1 MTAART
7 RPSLP
12 WIHRLEARAAAA
24 LILLVSASLAGV
36 VVITTRT
43 IADRALARA
52 AVDLDG
58 ARTAFER
65 LADDRAEFAAVETML
80 VTALPIFRS
89 HLTNREIA
97 ADTATMTE
105 MLDEYRQDLKADF
118 AILAGAHSA
127 WIASSGWPAN
137 APRTDPLTTVIADA
151 ARGRSTRD
159 IIAANGR
166 LFLVVSE
173 PARFAEEIL
182 GTLTIGYALD
192 DAVAQ
197 QLAAVTHT
205 EVNLVF
211 GGRVYASSLPVADR
225 AALNAFA
232 ARGDSP
238 LATGLLTVSQI
249 GATPYAAA
257 AFRLPPS
264 QSRDA
269 TARLLL
275 LQNWTPAQ
283 QFADEI
289 RDRLLTAGV
298 VIFAIALV
306 VSLVF
311 SRRISRPLMDL
322 AAAAEDIAAGN
333 WNRRVDVHGSAEAM
347 ITAESFN
354 QMTTNLRHWYE
365 EAKRSDDELRQAQ
378 KLEALG
384 RLAGGIAHDFNN
396 LLTAIRGGSEI
407 LYLSMSADNPRR
419 DDVAEIIKSADRAA
433 ALTRQ
438 LLAFSRR
445 QVVTPRLVALDR
457 VIAGTEHMLRRVIGD
472 DIELVTTI
480 DPGIAVV
487 RIDPSQIEQVLVN
500 LAVNARD
507 AMPEGGRIRI
517 TLANA
522 WVDTISAYERP
533 SLAPGPYVRLSVGD
547 TGVGMSPETVQHI
560 FEPFFTTK
568 PEGSGTGL
576 GLAMVLGIVEQAGGG
591 IDVQT
596 AVGRGTT
603 FHVYLPQVE
612 GEPEVTAPVSAST
625 STGGSETVLL
635 VDDAVDVAHFVTTA
649 LRNQGYTVLEASD
662 AHHAMAIASSHD
674 GPIHLLITDVVMP
687 RMNGRELAE
696 RIAVLRPE
704 TRLLYMSG
712 HSDDAI
718 LKRGIEAARVHF
730 IQKPFAMDMLA
741 LKIREV
747 LASPATDAIS

>member
-1 MTAART
+1 MTAGRT
-7 RPSLP
+7 APSLP
-12 WIHRLEARAAAA
+12 WIQRLEARAAAA
-24 LILLVSASLAGV
+24 LILLVSASLAAV
-36 VVITTRT
+36 VVVTTRT

-52 AVDLDG
+52 AVDLDS

-65 LADDRAEFAAVETML
+65 LADDRAEFASVETML

-89 HLTNREIA
+89 HLTSREIA
-97 ADTATMTE
+97 TDTATMTE

-118 AILAGAHSA
+118 AILAGSHAA
-127 WIASSGWPAN
+127 WIASSGWPAS
-137 APRTDPLTTVIADA
+137 APPSDALTALIADTS
-151 ARGRSTRD
+151 RGRSTRD
-159 IIAANGR
+159 IVAANGR

-173 PARFAEEIL
+173 PARFSEEIL

-197 QLAAVTHT
+197 RLAAVTHT

-211 GGRVYASSLPVADR
+211 GGHVYASSLPPGDR
-225 AALNAFA
+225 AALDAFA
-232 ARGDSP
+232 ARSDSP
-238 LATGLLTVSQI
+238 LATGMLTVSQI

-257 AFRLPPS
+257 AFPLPPS

-283 QFADEI
+283 QFANEI
-289 RDRLLTAGV
+289 RDRLLITGA
-298 VIFAIALV
+298 VIFGIALV

-311 SRRISRPLMDL
+311 SRRISRPLMDV
-322 AAAAEDIAAGN
+322 AAAAEDIASGN
-333 WNRRVDVHGSAEAM
+333 WNRRVDVRGSAEAKV
-347 ITAESFN
+347 TAESFN
-354 QMTTNLRHWYE
+354 QMTTSLRHWYE
-365 EAKRSDDELRQAQ
+365 EAKKRDDELRQAQ

-407 LYLSMSADNPRR
+407 LFLSMAADNPRR
-419 DDVAEIIKSADRAA
+419 EDVAEIIKAADRAA
-433 ALTRQ
+433 GLTRQ

-472 DIELVTTI
+472 DIELVTTV
-480 DPGIAVV
+480 DPGISVV
-487 RIDPSQIEQVLVN
+487 RIDPTQIEQVLVN

-507 AMPEGGRIRI
+507 AMPEGGKIRI
-517 TLANA
+517 SLANA
-522 WVDTISAYERP
+522 WVDTMSANDR
-533 SLAPGPYVRLSVGD
+533 LALPPGSYVRLSVSD

-591 IDVQT
+591 IDVET
-596 AVGRGTT
+596 ALGRGTT

-612 GEPEVTAPVSAST
+612 GEPEVPVPPGAASF
-625 STGGSETVLL
+625 TGGSETVLL
-635 VDDAVDVAHFVTTA
+635 VDDAVDVAHFVANA

-662 AHHAMAIASSHD
+662 AHHAVAIVSSHD

-696 RIAVLRPE
+696 RLAVLRPE
-704 TRLLYMSG
+704 MRVLYMSG

-741 LKIREV
+741 QKIREV
-747 LASPATDAIS
+747 LGSAESDALS